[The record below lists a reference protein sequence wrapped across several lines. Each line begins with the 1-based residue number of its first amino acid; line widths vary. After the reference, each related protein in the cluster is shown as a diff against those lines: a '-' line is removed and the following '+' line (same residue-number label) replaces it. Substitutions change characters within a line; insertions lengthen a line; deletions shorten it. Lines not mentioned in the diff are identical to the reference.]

1 MRLEML
7 ELENVCQHRKL
18 KHVWHPGLNGIV
30 GPNGSGKSNIV
41 KAIKFAITGGFDNAG
56 TKDENIYQLARD
68 KARARVTLA
77 FEHDGVKAEVIR
89 TLRGGTSSCRIGGG
103 AAVEG
108 DNAVTAALLE
118 FLGVDKRI
126 LSEYIFVPQRHM
138 AGFVDETPAERNRT
152 FGQLFDLAKAEAIYR
167 MLDAAIKRINP
178 AQPSPEIE
186 PLKVRI
192 AETKERHKGLTTD
205 VNTAKGRLQK
215 LDEAAAKK
223 LISRSDAW
231 AVGQGLIDERSRQVD
246 TLAGELEVAQGELA
260 AAEAE
265 QAKLTTARDEAAGDL
280 AAAREALTTWET
292 VRLRRQREEVLTKR
306 QADLDAEPAAH
317 PEPQPPKE
325 YPGEKVMETKL
336 AEMNGEMTMRK
347 DLIAKFRDKPGV
359 CPTCGSETT
368 AILAKVKSY
377 EQEMTG
383 MEALLTLANKLQK
396 AYVTYGREH
405 ARWQQWSEEHVR
417 KTVSLT
423 SDWVTFKA
431 GAMAEPAADPDSCRA
446 VIDAGEGLERALIE
460 ADTVVVQLRKTVNQR
475 AGALDQVS
483 TTLLKLRNEQMEQP
497 NPAEVAKARRVIDMV
512 GPVKEQLARAEGELA
527 AVAKGLDSD
536 GKMLKRLEEAEQK
549 AETDRLWAYQLGEV
563 RKVMHHDQLPKLVAH
578 NYLEILA
585 DDTNELLESFDAD
598 FTVGLGEGLNFAATF
613 LHGPYAGT
621 VSPAQRL
628 SEGQKVIL
636 ALAFRVAVNSLFA
649 GMAGLLCLDEPTES
663 LDERNLGC
671 LEVAIGRM
679 RDLSQSRGIQCLLV
693 THEPSFESLFDGV
706 LRLVA

>member
-1 MRLEML
+1 MRLKRL
-7 ELENVCQHRKL
+7 VLENVCQFKRLEHT
-18 KHVWHPGLNGIV
+18 WHPGLNGIV
-30 GPNGSGKSNIV
+30 GPNGAGKSNIV
-41 KAIKFAITGGFDNAG
+41 KAIKFAITGSYDNAG
-56 TKDENIYQLARD
+56 TKDENVYQLARD
-68 KARARVTLA
+68 KSRSQVLLE
-77 FEHDGVKAEVIR
+77 FEHDGVEAQVVR
-89 TLRGGTSSCRIGGG
+89 ALRRGSSSCQIAGIT
-103 AAVEG
+103 ADG
-108 DNAVTAALLE
+108 DTAVTAALME

-126 LSEYIFVPQRHM
+126 LSEYIFVPQRNM
-138 AGFVDETPAERNRT
+138 ASFVDETPAERNRT

-186 PLKVRI
+186 PLKARI
-192 AETKERHKGLTTD
+192 AEAKERW
-205 VNTAKGRLQK
+205 AKAIGTVAAAETVIRK
-215 LDEAAAKK
+215 LDPEGAKK
-223 LISRSDAW
+223 LVLQADAW
-231 AVGQGLIDERSRQVD
+231 AVGKSLIDERSRQVD
-246 TLAGELEVAQGELA
+246 TLAAELEVAQGELA
-260 AAEAE
+260 DAEKE
-265 QAKLTTARDEAAGDL
+265 QTHLTKARDEAASDLEAAQEVL
-280 AAAREALTTWET
+280 AAWET

-317 PEPQPPKE
+317 PEPQPPKD
-325 YPGEKVMETKL
+325 YPGEKVMEAKL
-336 AEMNGEMTMRK
+336 AEMNGEMAMRK

-368 AILAKVKSY
+368 AVLAKVKTY
-377 EQEMTG
+377 ESEMTG
-383 MEALLTLANKLQK
+383 MEALLALANKLQK
-396 AYVTYGREH
+396 AYIAYGREH

-417 KTVSLT
+417 KTVELT

-431 GAMAEPAADPDSCRA
+431 GAVKEPAADPDSCRA
-446 VIDAGEGLERALIE
+446 VIEAGEGLEKALIE
-460 ADTVVVQLRKTVNQR
+460 ADTLVGQLRKTVNQR

-483 TTLLKLRNEQMEQP
+483 ATLLKLQNEQMEQP
-497 NPAEVAKARRVIDMV
+497 DPARVIKARRVMEEI
-512 GPVKEQLARAEGELA
+512 GPVREKLSRAEGERDA
-527 AVAKGLDSD
+527 IAKSTKSD
-536 GKMLKRLEEAEQK
+536 EAMLKRLEDAEQK

-563 RKVMHHDQLPKLVAH
+563 RKVMHHDQLPKIVAH

-598 FTVGLGEGLNFAATF
+598 FNVGLGEGLNFAATF
-613 LHGPYAGT
+613 LRGPYAGT